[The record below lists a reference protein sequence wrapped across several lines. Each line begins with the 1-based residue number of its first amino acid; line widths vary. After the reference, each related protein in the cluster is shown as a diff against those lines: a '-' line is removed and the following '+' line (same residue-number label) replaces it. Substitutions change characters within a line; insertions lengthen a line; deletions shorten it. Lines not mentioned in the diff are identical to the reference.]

1 MKWMLFFKKHVVLIL
16 AALAAGISM
25 FWNPP
30 CAATW
35 GYLDWNV
42 LSMLFCLMAVVAG
55 FRKIGVFQSLA
66 DVCCKHLKSSRML
79 AFLLWNLCFFLSM
92 LVTNDVALIT
102 FVPFTCSLLQ
112 RDDQRKILLRIVVIE
127 AAAANLG
134 SMATPIGNPQNL
146 YLYSTY
152 SFSLG
157 TFFKTILPIVGLA

>member
-1 MKWMLFFKKHVVLIL
+1 
-16 AALAAGISM
+16 
-25 FWNPP
+25 
-30 CAATW
+30 
-35 GYLDWNV
+35 
-42 LSMLFCLMAVVAG
+42 
-55 FRKIGVFQSLA
+55 
-66 DVCCKHLKSSRML
+66 
-79 AFLLWNLCFFLSM
+79 M

-157 TFFKTILPIVGLA
+157 TFFKTILPIVGISYIGLLFSLLLIPQQPLAAEIPTLAIIRTKEEPHNL